1 MSCNGHVTCNGD
13 ESVMNLQEELR
24 LMRMEQWQSNG
35 RALVLIVE
43 RDEAREQLSNLE
55 KLFREKELEHEEE
68 VRVHQEEV
76 AELQR
81 RLDTETQRLVSES
94 VRLCAQLERAMA
106 AKKPSGA
113 SESEASQEKEKEMD
127 ILTNELALLRKGMK
141 DSSAA
146 LAGARQREADLSETI
161 AKVRDEMQ
169 VAREGME
176 AVMRRDAV
184 KELEVENLKR
194 DLAMVGDERDVLK
207 EELHRQQLQQQYDMD
222 DALQELHEAGEEATR
237 AKEELVQVSAARDR
251 LSSQVAELTRV
262 VDGLESLKREAERDI
277 EAKENEILRLGHE
290 VDRLQEQG
298 KAAAEAAREELSQTL
313 DSLAKVRQQLSQS
326 EKENSEQHALA
337 YSKISEFKR
346 ALDDMTSKAAALEED
361 VRNAES
367 RAREAVPPAAPGAPL
382 QDSSKVEAAACQQCE
397 AVQETCNR
405 TARELRQQVGSLKQ
419 DVIRHKQEGDAM
431 SQALSA
437 ARTKLSQLE
446 DKATEVERVKTELEN
461 QRLRHNEK
469 QREQLEKMSRERSK
483 ISEEMRSAF
492 KELTARQHKLDL
504 CKKLVT
510 NVDWQLSTLLE
521 TSSAEANAHVY
532 AELLACQKEGDA
544 LRLKLNFPAS
554 PRMHTAAAATAGL
567 DSSGGIHGVMI
578 SSTAAK
584 QPAGVVAEDGGGGGI
599 GGSGGGVD
607 AMGYDEAQQEG
618 VAFKAGPKL
627 KSILRSSKPSGVSG
641 NAAAE
646 PRATDDGKGACAA
659 LDQGS
664 KGDPGAPAAPAR
676 RVMFAVEEE
685 PSLDDESLAKHLSP
699 PISIPAISIPDA
711 DTVSL

>member
-1 MSCNGHVTCNGD
+1 
-13 ESVMNLQEELR
+13 
-24 LMRMEQWQSNG
+24 
-35 RALVLIVE
+35 
-43 RDEAREQLSNLE
+43 
-55 KLFREKELEHEEE
+55 
-68 VRVHQEEV
+68 
-76 AELQR
+76 
-81 RLDTETQRLVSES
+81 
-94 VRLCAQLERAMA
+94 MA
-106 AKKPSGA
+106 AKTPSGA
-113 SESEASQEKEKEMD
+113 RESEASLEKEKEME
-127 ILTNELALLRKGMK
+127 ILTNELALLRQGMK

-146 LAGARQREADLSETI
+146 LASARQREADLSETI

-237 AKEELVQVSAARDR
+237 AKEELAQVSAVRDR

-262 VDGLESLKREAERDI
+262 VDGLDSLKREAERDI

-313 DSLAKVRQQLSQS
+313 DSLANVRQQLSAS
-326 EKENSEQHALA
+326 EKENSEQHAST
-337 YSKISEFKR
+337 YSKISALKR
-346 ALDDMTSKAAALEED
+346 ALDDMTSKAAALEEE
-361 VRNAES
+361 VRNTEN
-367 RAREAVPPAAPGAPL
+367 RAREAAPPAAPGAAL

-419 DVIRHKQEGDAM
+419 DVMRHKQEGDAM

-446 DKATEVERVKTELEN
+446 DKAAEVERVKTELEN

-510 NVDWQLSTLLE
+510 NVDSQLSTLLE
-521 TSSAEANAHVY
+521 TSSEETNAHVY

-554 PRMHTAAAATAGL
+554 PRMRTAAAAAAGL
-567 DSSGGIHGVMI
+567 GSSGGMHG
-578 SSTAAK
+578 SATAAK
-584 QPAGVVAEDGGGGGI
+584 QPAGVVAEDGGGGG
-599 GGSGGGVD
+599 SGGGVD
-607 AMGYDEAQQEG
+607 EMGHKEAALQEG
-618 VAFKAGPKL
+618 IAFKAGPKL
-627 KSILRSSKPSGVSG
+627 KSILRSSNITSITRKPSGLSG

-646 PRATDDGKGACAA
+646 PRATDDGKGAGAA
-659 LDQGS
+659 LDPGS
-664 KGDPGAPAAPAR
+664 KGDPAASAVPAR

-699 PISIPAISIPDA
+699 PISIPDA

>member
-1 MSCNGHVTCNGD
+1 
-13 ESVMNLQEELR
+13 MNLQEELR

-35 RALVLIVE
+35 RAMVLIVE

-55 KLFREKELEHEEE
+55 KLFQEKELEHEKE

-106 AKKPSGA
+106 AKKSSGA
-113 SESEASQEKEKEMD
+113 SESEASQEKEKEME
-127 ILTNELALLRKGMK
+127 ILTNELALLRQGMK

-146 LAGARQREADLSETI
+146 LAGARQRESDLSETI

-222 DALQELHEAGEEATR
+222 DALQELHEAGEAATR

-298 KAAAEAAREELSQTL
+298 KAAAEAAREELAQTL
-313 DSLAKVRQQLSQS
+313 ESLAKVRQQLSAN
-326 EKENSEQHALA
+326 EKENSEQHASA
-337 YSKISEFKR
+337 YNKISQLQR
-346 ALDDMTSKAAALEED
+346 ALDEMASKAAALEED
-361 VRNAES
+361 VRNAEN
-367 RAREAVPPAAPGAPL
+367 RAREAAAPAAPGAAL

-446 DKATEVERVKTELEN
+446 DKAAEVERVKTELEN

-521 TSSAEANAHVY
+521 TSSAETNAHVY
-532 AELLACQKEGDA
+532 AELLAHQKEGDA

-554 PRMHTAAAATAGL
+554 PRMHTGAAATAGL
-567 DSSGGIHGVMI
+567 GSSGGIHGVMHV
-578 SSTAAK
+578 SATAAK
-584 QPAGVVAEDGGGGGI
+584 QPAGVVAEDGGGGDV
-599 GGSGGGVD
+599 GGSGGVD
-607 AMGYDEAQQEG
+607 AMGYKEAQQEG

-627 KSILRSSKPSGVSG
+627 KSILRSSSVTSIRKPSGVSG

-646 PRATDDGKGACAA
+646 PRATDDGKGAGAA

-664 KGDPGAPAAPAR
+664 KGDPGAPGAPGAPAR